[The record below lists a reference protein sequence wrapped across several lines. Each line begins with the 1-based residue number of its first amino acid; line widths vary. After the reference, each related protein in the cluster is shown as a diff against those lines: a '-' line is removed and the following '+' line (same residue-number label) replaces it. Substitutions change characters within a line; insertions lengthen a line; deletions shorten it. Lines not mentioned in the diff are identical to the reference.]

1 MAANETYEMVV
12 QKALET
18 VRPGPWTMVHLV
30 GLEWVIDD
38 AFCAPFEPSCNASA
52 VNYWLQSMSP
62 EGRGEL
68 ISRLNE
74 NLQKLPLGAS

>member
-38 AFCAPFEPSCNASA
+38 AFCARFEPNCDASA
-52 VNYWLQSMSP
+52 VNEWLQSLSP
-62 EGRGEL
+62 EARGEL
-68 ISRLNE
+68 ISRLNG
-74 NLQKLPLGAS
+74 NLQKVPLGAS

>member
-18 VRPGPWTMVHLV
+18 VRPGPWSVVHLV

-38 AFCAPFEPSCNASA
+38 AFCALFEPHCDASA
-52 VNYWLQSMSP
+52 INHWLQAMSP
-62 EGRGEL
+62 GAQGEL

-74 NLQKLPLGAS
+74 NLQKVPVGPS